1 MSLPLPSLPVP
12 HKDVFEL
19 TGIESVVLVMVSLL
33 ANEES

>member
-19 TGIESVVLVMVSLL
+19 TGIESVVVSHGFFVGQ
-33 ANEES
+33 